1 MFTHWPLTVSDSVMV
16 KQLEDSGDAHH
27 VVNPVMCSQL
37 NNMWSIY
44 EAKWHSS
51 TTLGGENREYF
62 QTTALKYIFVC
73 IYLLTYM
80 YYLRMIM
87 KGTQD
92 DDDGSN
98 RHHLPLFPLFQ
109 TFHSTW
115 NAQGHMPAV
124 LPATGGS
131 PAVNVHFTPF
141 MHSLA
146 FFARGTAYQRII
158 QGGAHLENHVE
169 VRQPITPLVWRCL
182 FIKKQFFHTV
192 WPLVKKKTAIYRG
205 NLKFPSHIHIWYIL
219 TYGISS
225 RGAHLVYCNHPF
237 PDGGF
242 FHPILKTKA
251 PTSHSEGHS
260 SS

>member
-146 FFARGTAYQRII
+146 FFARRTAYQRII

-192 WPLVKKKTAIYRG
+192 WPLVKKK
-205 NLKFPSHIHIWYIL
+205 NC
-219 TYGISS
+219 
-225 RGAHLVYCNHPF
+225 HL
-237 PDGGF
+237 
-242 FHPILKTKA
+242 
-251 PTSHSEGHS
+251 
-260 SS
+260 

>member
-1 MFTHWPLTVSDSVMV
+1 MHVLLRMRNLSMFLSEMLDVYSLTSWSNCS
-16 KQLEDSGDAHH
+16 KNSGDAHH
-27 VVNPVMCSQL
+27 VVNPVASSSQL
-37 NNMWSIY
+37 NNMWSMRQNG
-44 EAKWHSS
+44 
-51 TTLGGENREYF
+51 TLLQPWGVREYF

-98 RHHLPLFPLFQ
+98 RHHFPLFPLFQ

-146 FFARGTAYQRII
+146 FFARRTAYQRII
-158 QGGAHLENHVE
+158 QGV
-169 VRQPITPLVWRCL
+169 CL
-182 FIKKQFFHTV
+182 
-192 WPLVKKKTAIYRG
+192 IY
-205 NLKFPSHIHIWYIL
+205 
-219 TYGISS
+219 
-225 RGAHLVYCNHPF
+225 
-237 PDGGF
+237 
-242 FHPILKTKA
+242 
-251 PTSHSEGHS
+251 
-260 SS
+260 